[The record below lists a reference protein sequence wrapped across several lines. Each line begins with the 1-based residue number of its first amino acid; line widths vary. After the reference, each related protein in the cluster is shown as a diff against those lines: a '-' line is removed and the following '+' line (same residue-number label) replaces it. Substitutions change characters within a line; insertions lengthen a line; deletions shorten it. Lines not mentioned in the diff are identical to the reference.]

1 MNSKEKLKK
10 KIISKKAKISIIGLG
25 YVGLPLALRL
35 VKKKFNVYGIDKN
48 LDRIQELQ
56 RGKSILH
63 YIKEDDLKYFKNN
76 PNRISNKY
84 KDIDKSDIIIICL
97 PTPLKRKNPDL
108 SFLNDFFKKLSKENL
123 RDKLI
128 ILESTTYPETTKELY
143 EKFLKKKFSLGT
155 EIFIGYSPE
164 REDPGRKINSFNVPK
179 LVSGMTK
186 RCQEIVKL
194 LYSNLVKKV
203 VVTSS
208 VETAELTK
216 IYENTYRAV
225 NIGLVNEM
233 KLMCDKLGINIYE
246 VIKAASTKPFG
257 FTAFQ
262 PGPGFGGHCIPIDP
276 FYLSWK
282 VKKYGIKSNF
292 INAAGEINHKMP
304 LWIVNKVL
312 KEIKKRK
319 IKNNKILLIGVSY
332 KKNISDTRESPA
344 VELMNIFEK
353 RGYKVDYHDPYVKL
367 LKNLRKLKISKIS
380 KKLDT
385 NLKKK
390 YGCVILVT
398 DHDNLDYKKILNNSQ
413 LIFDCRGHFR
423 NLRLKKIINV

>member
-10 KIISKKAKISIIGLG
+10 KIITKKAKILIIGLG

-35 VKKKFNVYGIDKN
+35 VKKKFNVYGIDKS

-63 YIKEDDLKYFKNN
+63 YIKKDDLKYFKNN

-84 KDIDKSDIIIICL
+84 KDINKSDIIIICL

-108 SFLNDFFKKLSKENL
+108 SFLNDCFKKLSKENL

-155 EIFIGYSPE
+155 EIFVGYSPE

-186 RCQEIVKL
+186 HCQEIVKL

-203 VVTSS
+203 VLTSN

-233 KLMCDKLGINIYE
+233 KVMCDKLGIDIYE

-319 IKNNKILLIGVSY
+319 IKNKKILLIGVSY